1 MDGDRPGLLEQ
12 APWVKRHKL
21 DVHGYYRMGEAGI
34 FTDGE
39 RVELIE
45 GEIIDMAP
53 IGSEHSAAVSSLI
66 MGLAASVAGRALVW
80 AQNPLRLSDT
90 NEPQP
95 DFMLLTPRA
104 DGYRNGH
111 PTPADVLL
119 LIEVSQT
126 SLSYDRKVKLP
137 LYARH
142 GVPEVWIVNIGESV
156 VEVYRD
162 PKDDAYQTITHATR
176 GDTLEPAALPGLRI
190 AVDGVIG

>member
-21 DVHGYYRMGEAGI
+21 DVHGYYRMVEAGI
-34 FTDGE
+34 IAAGDP
-39 RVELIE
+39 VELIE
-45 GEIIDMAP
+45 GEIIETAP
-53 IGSEHSAAVSSLI
+53 IGSEHNGTLS
-66 MGLAASVAGRALVW
+66 GLAQAIILEAGRRIMFTV
-80 AQNPLRLSDT
+80 QGPLRLSDIS
-90 NEPQP
+90 EPQP
-95 DFMLLTPRA
+95 DLLILKPRA
-104 DGYRNGH
+104 DNYRSEH
-111 PTPADVLL
+111 PAPADVLL

-126 SLSYDRKVKLP
+126 SLAYDRKVKLP

-162 PKDDAYQTITHATR
+162 PKDDAYQTTTRAAR
-176 GDTLEPAALPGLRI
+176 GDMLEPAALPGVRI

>member
-21 DVHGYYRMGEAGI
+21 DVRGYYRMGEAGI
-34 FTDGE
+34 FAEGE

-53 IGSEHSAAVSSLI
+53 IGSEHSAAVGSLI
-66 MGLAASVAGRALVW
+66 MGLAAAVAGRALVW

-95 DFMLLTPRA
+95 DLMLLKPRA
-104 DGYRNGH
+104 DRYRSEH
-111 PTPADVLL
+111 PAPADVLL
-119 LIEVSQT
+119 LIEVAQT

-142 GVPEVWIVNIGESV
+142 GVPEVWIVNIGDGV

-162 PKDDAYQTITHATR
+162 PKDNSYQATR
-176 GDTLEPAALPGLRI
+176 HAGRGEMLEPAALPDLRV
-190 AVDGVIG
+190 AVDEVIG